1 MKFTDYKNKI
11 MIYDIETF
19 TNDFIAV
26 FKLLGED
33 KTVIFSNS
41 LTSDCGQHTLGEICY
56 KYIIVGFN
64 NFAFDDRV
72 IDYILSRNKVDPQMI
87 REQAD
92 NIINGDRQKPF
103 KSRRFNSLDCR
114 QDLDMNVSLKF
125 FEAAIGQSIET
136 SEVDFNLD
144 RKLNEEEFQ
153 KSVEYCIEDV
163 KATEIMF
170 NARLENF
177 FMPRFELCNDLK
189 ELRYSKSTM
198 YLKNFKAMPKWATHR
213 VPDEIL
219 ELVPQEFY
227 DVWKYDG
234 KSDVVTNRNYPE
246 KPSGL
251 VYQFGCKC
259 KASVG
264 GYHGENDDDE
274 HKFDIATSFDVT
286 SMYPNIAL
294 IINALGD
301 ENSKIYKDLLDERV
315 RIKHIEPIRQVA
327 LKLTINSIYGLLK
340 TKSGWTKID
349 NPKAA
354 ESICFYGQAS
364 CHYLSKLID
373 DLGYKVIN
381 INTDGVLFEG
391 RMTDAERDSVFRKF
405 TEKTLLN
412 LEEENYENYVQSN
425 VNNYICKDGEKYK
438 LKGLLNSFSPY
449 DGKFTPSHKLNYKN
463 NYISDLMVINKL
475 IHNKSFEQ
483 TLEENK
489 HDLSNFQMILKATS
503 AYPYIVNESLELVGG
518 IHEKIFRVFA
528 TTDGQPIYK
537 SKTMAEKHKVENVP
551 HQVTIYN
558 GDINDPTVT
567 LNIDYEFY
575 INEATRILE
584 KNWS

>member
-1 MKFTDYKNKI
+1 MKYSDYRKKI
-11 MIYDIETF
+11 AIYDIETF

-26 FKLLGED
+26 FKILDED
-33 KTVIFSNS
+33 KKIIFSNS
-41 LTSDCGQHTLGEICY
+41 LTSDCGNHTLAEIAY
-56 KYIIVGFN
+56 KYILVGFN
-64 NFAFDDRV
+64 NFNFDDRI
-72 IDYILSRNKVDPQMI
+72 IDYILSRNKVDPEMI
-87 REQAD
+87 RLQAD
-92 NIINGDRQKPF
+92 NIINGERLRPF
-103 KSRRFNSLDCR
+103 KSKRFNSLDCR

-125 FEAAIGQSIET
+125 FEAAIGRSIET

-144 RKLNEEEFQ
+144 RKLTEEELQ
-153 KSVEYCIEDV
+153 KSVDYCIEDV
-163 KATEIMF
+163 IATEVMF

-177 FMPRFELCNDLK
+177 FMPRFELCDELKDLR
-189 ELRYSKSTM
+189 LSKSTM
-198 YLKNFKAMPKWATHR
+198 YLKHFKPIPKWATHR

-219 ELVPQEFY
+219 KLVPQEFY

-234 KSDVVTNRNYPE
+234 KTDVIQNRNYPE
-246 KPSGL
+246 KASGL
-251 VYQFGCKC
+251 VYDFGCKC
-259 KASVG
+259 KASIG

-274 HKFDIATSFDVT
+274 HKFAVATSFDVT

-294 IINALGD
+294 EINALGD

-340 TKSGWTKID
+340 TKTGWTKIN

-391 RMTDAERDSVFRKF
+391 RMTDSERDWVFKKF
-405 TEKTLLN
+405 TEKTKLN

-425 VNNYICKDGEKYK
+425 VNNYICTDGDKYK

-449 DGKFTPSHKLNYKN
+449 DGYFTPSHKLNYKN
-463 NYISDLMVINKL
+463 NYMSNLMVINKL
-475 IHNKSFEQ
+475 LHNKSFET

-503 AYPYIVNESLELVGG
+503 AYPYIVNEDLETIGG
-518 IHEKIFRVFA
+518 VHEKIFRVFA
-528 TTDGQPIYK
+528 TTDGQAIYK
-537 SKTMAEKHKVENVP
+537 SKTLAEKHKIENVP
-551 HQVTIYN
+551 PCVTIYN
-558 GDINDPTVT
+558 GDLKSENIN

-575 INEATRILE
+575 IEEALRILE
-584 KNWS
+584 KNWQ